1 MSDFTKLQKDK
12 ILNYL
17 YKNFKKIDF
26 DNIDQDIFLKKIG
39 DLVFFDKKELL
50 LKIGSLFFE
59 DLDKR
64 FLTEIKSKINTIT
77 KTNEKI
83 SFLLNKRFQVEKK
96 NKDLIKK
103 IFIHLIKN
111 NNSNKVLN
119 YIYSV
124 ADTMWKHSNDRSVD
138 FNYYTK
144 RLILS
149 SVYLKI
155 LILIFY
161 RENLTDK
168 DHIRGALKAYR
179 KECFEQIGGLRTA
192 MGWDTVDELLCKFY
206 NWKVK
211 TDESLQ
217 VKHLKPTGAN
227 YNKASRYKQGEAFY
241 SIGYGF
247 WITAIASLK
256 LALRKRKPLLFI
268 DYIKGFWKAKSSK
281 KPLLVTQEQA
291 RFIRNYRWKKMKEK
305 IFRF

>member
-17 YKNFKKIDF
+17 YKNFKKIDL

-50 LKIGSLFFE
+50 LKISSLFFE

-64 FLTEIKSKINTIT
+64 FLTEMKSKINKIT

-103 IFIHLIKN
+103 FFIHLIKD
-111 NNSNKVLN
+111 NNSSKVLT

-124 ADTMWKHSNDRSVD
+124 SDIMWKYANDRSVD

-155 LILIFY
+155 LILSFY
-161 RENLTDK
+161 KDNLTQK
-168 DHIRGALKAYR
+168 DLNEEISKSLEHVKLISQFKIKLDFFKNLKD
-179 KECFEQIGGLRTA
+179 F
-192 MGWDTVDELLCKFY
+192 FSFF
-206 NWKVK
+206 
-211 TDESLQ
+211 SLQ
-217 VKHLKPTGAN
+217 KTG
-227 YNKASRYKQGEAFY
+227 R
-241 SIGYGF
+241 GF
-247 WITAIASLK
+247 
-256 LALRKRKPLLFI
+256 
-268 DYIKGFWKAKSSK
+268 
-281 KPLLVTQEQA
+281 
-291 RFIRNYRWKKMKEK
+291 
-305 IFRF
+305 

>member
-1 MSDFTKLQKDK
+1 MMNFTKLVKEK
-12 ILNYL
+12 ILKYL
-17 YKNFKKIDF
+17 YKNYQNIDF
-26 DNIDQDIFLKKIG
+26 DNIDKDIFFKKITG
-39 DLVFFDKKELL
+39 LNFLEKEELIL
-50 LKIGSLFFE
+50 AVSNLFFE
-59 DLDKR
+59 DLDKN
-64 FLTEIKSKINTIT
+64 FLNETKVNINKIK

-83 SFLLNKRFQVEKK
+83 SFLLNKRFQEEKK

-168 DHIRGALKAYR
+168 DIDNEIQK
-179 KECFEQIGGLRTA
+179 
-192 MGWDTVDELLCKFY
+192 
-206 NWKVK
+206 
-211 TDESLQ
+211 
-217 VKHLKPTGAN
+217 
-227 YNKASRYKQGEAFY
+227 
-241 SIGYGF
+241 
-247 WITAIASLK
+247 SLK
-256 LALRKRKPLLFI
+256 HIKSISQFKIKFDFLKNIKEFFSLFSMQ
-268 DYIKGFWKAKSSK
+268 KSGRGF
-281 KPLLVTQEQA
+281 
-291 RFIRNYRWKKMKEK
+291 
-305 IFRF
+305 

>member
-50 LKIGSLFFE
+50 LKISSLFFE

-64 FLTEIKSKINTIT
+64 FLTEIKSKINKIT

-103 IFIHLIKN
+103 FFIHLIKD
-111 NNSNKVLN
+111 NNSSKVLT

-124 ADTMWKHSNDRSVD
+124 SDIMWEYANDRSVD

-155 LILIFY
+155 LILSFY
-161 RENLTDK
+161 KDNLTQK
-168 DHIRGALKAYR
+168 DLNEEISKSLEHVKLISQFKIKLDFFKNLKD
-179 KECFEQIGGLRTA
+179 F
-192 MGWDTVDELLCKFY
+192 FSFF
-206 NWKVK
+206 
-211 TDESLQ
+211 SLQ
-217 VKHLKPTGAN
+217 KTG
-227 YNKASRYKQGEAFY
+227 R
-241 SIGYGF
+241 GF
-247 WITAIASLK
+247 
-256 LALRKRKPLLFI
+256 
-268 DYIKGFWKAKSSK
+268 
-281 KPLLVTQEQA
+281 
-291 RFIRNYRWKKMKEK
+291 
-305 IFRF
+305 

>member
-26 DNIDQDIFLKKIG
+26 DNIDQDIFLKKIN

-50 LKIGSLFFE
+50 LKISSLFFE

-64 FLTEIKSKINTIT
+64 FLTEIKSKINKIT

-103 IFIHLIKN
+103 FFIHLIKD
-111 NNSNKVLN
+111 NNSSKVLT

-124 ADTMWKHSNDRSVD
+124 SDIMWKYANDRSVD

-155 LILIFY
+155 LILSFY
-161 RENLTDK
+161 KDNLTQK
-168 DHIRGALKAYR
+168 DLNEEISKSLEHVRLISQFKIKIDFFKNLKD
-179 KECFEQIGGLRTA
+179 F
-192 MGWDTVDELLCKFY
+192 FSFF
-206 NWKVK
+206 
-211 TDESLQ
+211 SLQ
-217 VKHLKPTGAN
+217 KTG
-227 YNKASRYKQGEAFY
+227 R
-241 SIGYGF
+241 GF
-247 WITAIASLK
+247 
-256 LALRKRKPLLFI
+256 
-268 DYIKGFWKAKSSK
+268 
-281 KPLLVTQEQA
+281 
-291 RFIRNYRWKKMKEK
+291 
-305 IFRF
+305 

>member
-50 LKIGSLFFE
+50 LKISSLFFE

-64 FLTEIKSKINTIT
+64 FLTEIKSKINKIT

-103 IFIHLIKN
+103 FFIHLIKD
-111 NNSNKVLN
+111 NNSSKVLT

-124 ADTMWKHSNDRSVD
+124 SDIMWKYANDRSVD

-155 LILIFY
+155 LILSFY
-161 RENLTDK
+161 KDNLTQK
-168 DHIRGALKAYR
+168 DLNEEISKLLEHVKLISQFKIKIDFFKNLKD
-179 KECFEQIGGLRTA
+179 F
-192 MGWDTVDELLCKFY
+192 FSFF
-206 NWKVK
+206 
-211 TDESLQ
+211 SLQ
-217 VKHLKPTGAN
+217 KTG
-227 YNKASRYKQGEAFY
+227 R
-241 SIGYGF
+241 GF
-247 WITAIASLK
+247 
-256 LALRKRKPLLFI
+256 
-268 DYIKGFWKAKSSK
+268 
-281 KPLLVTQEQA
+281 
-291 RFIRNYRWKKMKEK
+291 
-305 IFRF
+305 